1 MTVKNPL
8 SCLRS
13 QISTYTVVTK
23 HGPWRHLEVSITY
36 KNEKLLHCYFG
47 GGVSEKP
54 LFFCFTFQR
63 QYLMCVFFISQNIP
77 TNKLDCGK
85 KSGHLYVCM
94 HSFKQKDKEI
104 CGVSCFTEV
113 PLHWTV
119 IPEDRHLAVETLK
132 AINRPSVP
140 VHTESLNWRPFNSN
154 VIFFWKMC
162 YCIASCTSHNRQYLR
177 TEIQYC
183 IYMYEQYLNV
193 VMLLNVQFFGLFLY
207 TVFKWSYLVDFCQPF
222 CGCKW
227 RTSVHLLGNKSE
239 NVLQNSSY
247 EKSCTT
253 RFSQEG
259 AAECF
264 WCAFDV
270 LLKAE
275 GADKSTYVKLMKLIK
290 SFFSRE
296 IVCVSVCVCARNP
309 PVCTPVLSQAQI
321 LAVFKNNTGNG

>member
-63 QYLMCVFFISQNIP
+63 QYLMCVFFIS
-77 TNKLDCGK
+77 
-85 KSGHLYVCM
+85 HLYVCM

-162 YCIASCTSHNRQYLR
+162 YCIASCTSHNRQYLQ
-177 TEIQYC
+177 TEIHVWTIFKCSYVTEC
-183 IYMYEQYLNV
+183 
-193 VMLLNVQFFGLFLY
+193 
-207 TVFKWSYLVDFCQPF
+207 TVFWALFVY
-222 CGCKW
+222 
-227 RTSVHLLGNKSE
+227 
-239 NVLQNSSY
+239 
-247 EKSCTT
+247 
-253 RFSQEG
+253 
-259 AAECF
+259 
-264 WCAFDV
+264 
-270 LLKAE
+270 
-275 GADKSTYVKLMKLIK
+275 
-290 SFFSRE
+290 SF
-296 IVCVSVCVCARNP
+296 
-309 PVCTPVLSQAQI
+309 
-321 LAVFKNNTGNG
+321 